1 MIILKSEAEIAKI
14 RESERILAKVFER
27 LKQTISEGIATSY
40 LNKLAHSEITK
51 QGATPAFLGYRNFPA
66 SICTSVNEEVI
77 HGLPGDRR
85 LKKGDL
91 LKIDIGILYKGYYA
105 DEAESFEIGK
115 ITAEAKTLINTTRK
129 ALEIG
134 IGVAKKGNMVRD
146 ISFAIQEFVEK
157 RGFSVVR
164 EYCGHGSG
172 KELHEEPEIPN
183 FVGNGSDG
191 KTKIK
196 EGMVFCIEPMINIGA
211 SEIKVLSD
219 GWTVVTKDRS
229 LSAHTEKMVAITG
242 KGTEVLS
249 LR

>member
-14 RESERILAKVFER
+14 REAERILARVFEK
-27 LKQTISEGIATSY
+27 LKRAISENTTTSY
-40 LNKLAHSEITK
+40 LNELAHCEIIK
-51 QGATPAFLGYRNFPA
+51 QGAFPAFLGYRNFPA
-66 SICTSVNEEVI
+66 SICTSINEVVI
-77 HGLPGDRR
+77 HGIPGNKR

-91 LKIDIGILYKGYYA
+91 LKVDIGILYKGYYA

-115 ITAEAKTLINTTRK
+115 VKLEVKALINTARK

-134 IGVAKKGNMVRD
+134 IRVAKKGNRVRD
-146 ISFAIQEFVEK
+146 ISSAIQEFVEK
-157 RGFSVVR
+157 AGFSVVR
-164 EYCGHGSG
+164 EYCGHGVG

-183 FVGNGSDG
+183 FVSNDG

-196 EGMVFCIEPMINIGA
+196 EGMVFCIEPMINMGGC
-211 SEIKVLSD
+211 EVEVLLD

-229 LSAHTEKMVAITG
+229 LSAHTEKMVAITS